1 MLQSRKSRTN
11 CAKNKLEDVMAKR
24 KRGELTVSGLAVLI
38 TELEGKKV
46 QVNIAQ
52 VKEILK
58 VLAVILRYEPKAAV
72 AFLKYVLKS

>member
-1 MLQSRKSRTN
+1 
-11 CAKNKLEDVMAKR
+11 MAKR